1 MNVTINTSDDYV
13 KSVII
18 EYTPAESLVINQALR
33 RYVQD
38 DNVNNE
44 DRAIA
49 KQMIERYVL

>member
-18 EYTPAESLVINQALR
+18 EYTPVESLVINQALR